1 MRFKI
6 GGVTFSQIVNIN
18 EIDKGLLTIFH
29 FCPVSTC
36 MQYWDVW
43 KSRDERLMMVLKLS
57 KGRLFVVIVLANRG
71 QAKDNGKPMDDLV
84 DDTRKKVE
92 APLRKT
98 STDISKITRK
108 LSKTGKHGHENGR
121 VNKSR
126 KPKPEKVKS
135 IVDSSQS

>member
-98 STDISKITRK
+98 SIWSGRK
-108 LSKTGKHGHENGR
+108 TNS
-121 VNKSR
+121 
-126 KPKPEKVKS
+126 PKRNVVFS
-135 IVDSSQS
+135 IEMKFHYFDMDDMKFNDMEHLF